1 MCVYVCVSM
10 FLADILL
17 IQSNTGTPAD
27 LLELC
32 PGGQPV
38 TEKKKRE
45 NGNERERYNKWQVLN
60 ISSLATCK
68 PI

>member
-1 MCVYVCVSM
+1 MCM

-32 PGGQPV
+32 PGGQPK
-38 TEKKKRE
+38 TGKKRE
-45 NGNERERYNKWQVLN
+45 KTGAKGRDTTSDKF
-60 ISSLATCK
+60 
-68 PI
+68 